1 MNERLISVRQKWT
14 ALLALALASALSFAL
29 VLVRRFY
36 AGKWAYR
43 FFFWNLFLAWI
54 PLFAALLFYEL
65 AARRSNRWI
74 VKSGAAVVWFL
85 FFPNAPYLV
94 TDIVNLY
101 QRPPV
106 PYWYDIISVM
116 ALAQTG
122 LFVGFLSLYL
132 MQEVVREWLGRWSG
146 WCFALA
152 MLGLSSF
159 GIYLGRFLRWNSWNA
174 LTEPLGT
181 LRNAARVANPWNDPE
196 PLAFSATFFAFS
208 LVCYLIVYSF
218 THLHGWVQRPV
229 PPASGRTENS
239 DPSLRADP

>member
-1 MNERLISVRQKWT
+1 VNERLISVRQKWA
-14 ALLALALASALSFAL
+14 ALLALALASALSFGL

-36 AGKWAYR
+36 AGKWA
-43 FFFWNLFLAWI
+43 FAAFLWNLFLAWI

-65 AARRSNRWI
+65 AARRSRRWI
-74 VKSGAAVVWFL
+74 VVPGAAVVWFL

-94 TDIVNLY
+94 TDIVHLY
-101 QRPPV
+101 HRPPV

-116 ALAQTG
+116 AFAQTG

-132 MQEVVREWLGRWSG
+132 MQEVVRSWLGRWTG

-174 LTEPLGT
+174 LVEPLGT
-181 LRNAARVANPWNDPE
+181 LRNAARVANPWHDPQ
-196 PLAFSATFFAFS
+196 PLAFSVTFFAFS

-218 THLHGWVQRPV
+218 THLHGRVQGMA
-229 PPASGRTENS
+229 PPAGPGDEST
-239 DPSLRADP
+239 